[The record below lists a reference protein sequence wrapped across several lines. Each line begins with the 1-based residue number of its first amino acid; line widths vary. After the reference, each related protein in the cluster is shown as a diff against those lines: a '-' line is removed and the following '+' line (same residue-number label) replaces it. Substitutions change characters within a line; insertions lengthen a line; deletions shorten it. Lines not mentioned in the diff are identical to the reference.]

1 MTRASVASADPV
13 DRIVRQSL
21 RALAKAKKVPP
32 LKGFQR
38 LVKIGLIDEQGR
50 LNRNHVEVTTLGELA
65 NRSRRLSIGAVA
77 GKIASGGSVDSS
89 GARGIRPRASKKAAR
104 R

>member
-1 MTRASVASADPV
+1 MIRASVASPDPV

-38 LVKIGLIDEQGR
+38 LVKIGLIDAQGR
-50 LNRNHVEVTTLGELA
+50 LNRNHVEVTTLGELE
-65 NRSRRLSIGAVA
+65 NRGRRTSIRAVARKIAHSTAMDASGAIVLPPPAGKKASRR
-77 GKIASGGSVDSS
+77 
-89 GARGIRPRASKKAAR
+89 
-104 R
+104 

>member
-38 LVKIGLIDEQGR
+38 LVKIGLIDAQGR

-65 NRSRRLSIGAVA
+65 NRSRRLSLSAGTQKIVRGAA
-77 GKIASGGSVDSS
+77 VDSS
-89 GARGIRPRASKKAAR
+89 GAVVVRPRGRMKAAR

>member
-1 MTRASVASADPV
+1 MIRASVLPTDPV
-13 DRIVRQSL
+13 DRLVRQSL
-21 RALAKAKKVPP
+21 RALAEERKVPP

-38 LVKIGLIDEQGR
+38 LVKIGLIDAQGR

-65 NRSRRLSIGAVA
+65 NRNRRLSIGAVA
-77 GKIASGGSVDSS
+77 KKIGSGGSVDSS
-89 GARGIRPRASKKAAR
+89 GALVVPPRASKKAAR